1 MKKVIQT
8 CKTILIAA
16 VLCPTV
22 LLASAP
28 TVHAQES
35 SFDLEQEIS
44 EKRAAGITVY
54 ELYTDDGDIMGYFEP
69 LTEANVMAMAG
80 YAAKSSS
87 SWNLDIPAKASAKGD
102 NVYSFVKGDTITVNI
117 SQNPSGTGYASYV
130 GLYDRDNGVYGF
142 PESGATT
149 TGWVNGLLTVG
160 YSGHFSFAI
169 KNASD
174 YTIHYQ
180 GTYSF

>member
-1 MKKVIQT
+1 MKNTSKKI
-8 CKTILIAA
+8 KAILIAA
-16 VLCPTV
+16 MLCSTII
-22 LLASAP
+22 LTNTS
-28 TVHAQES
+28 TIHAQGS
-35 SFDLEQEIS
+35 SISLEQEITQ
-44 EKRAAGITVY
+44 KRAAGITIY
-54 ELYTDDGDIMGYFEP
+54 ELYTDDGKIMGYFEP
-69 LTEANVMAMAG
+69 LTGTNIMAMAR
-80 YAAKSSS
+80 YAASSYN
-87 SWNLDIPAKASAKGD
+87 WNLDIPSKTSAKGD
-102 NVYSFVKGDTITVNI
+102 NVYSFVKGDTISINI

-149 TGWVNGLLTVG
+149 TGWINGILTVG

-174 YTIHYQ
+174 YTIHYE

>member
-16 VLCPTV
+16 VLCPTI

-54 ELYTDDGDIMGYFEP
+54 ELYTDDGDIM
-69 LTEANVMAMAG
+69 
-80 YAAKSSS
+80 
-87 SWNLDIPAKASAKGD
+87 D
-102 NVYSFVKGDTITVNI
+102 YSFTTVHYE
-117 SQNPSGTGYASYV
+117 GYYA
-130 GLYDRDNGVYGF
+130 F
-142 PESGATT
+142 
-149 TGWVNGLLTVG
+149 
-160 YSGHFSFAI
+160 
-169 KNASD
+169 
-174 YTIHYQ
+174 
-180 GTYSF
+180 

>member
-16 VLCPTV
+16 VLCPTI

-80 YAAKSSS
+80 YAADITYRWNCTLDSNQTGTASSS
-87 SWNLDIPAKASAKGD
+87 H
-102 NVYSFVKGDTITVNI
+102 SFIQGDTIIIDI
-117 SQNPSGTGYASYV
+117 SQNPTGCISYV
-130 GLYDRDNGVYGF
+130 GLYDNDTGTYGF
-142 PESGATT
+142 PASGSTIN
-149 TGWVNGLLTVG
+149 GWSNGRLTVG
-160 YSGHFSFAI
+160 YTGHFSLAI
-169 KNASD
+169 RNASF
-174 YTIHYQ
+174 TTVHYE
-180 GTYSF
+180 GYYAF